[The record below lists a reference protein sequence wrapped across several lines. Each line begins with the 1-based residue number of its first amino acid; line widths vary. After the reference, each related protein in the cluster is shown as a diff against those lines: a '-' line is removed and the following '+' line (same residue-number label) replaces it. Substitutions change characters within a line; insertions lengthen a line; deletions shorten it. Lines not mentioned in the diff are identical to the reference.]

1 MRLPCTLHHSI
12 PRLIVV
18 CIGAFEGA
26 VALWL
31 LLKSLHYMCMF
42 WGIFKNAL
50 QDAAYIMQHRSELY
64 QIGKESLDALKPESF
79 PFQRIALDCAGMCS
93 VVLIGFGLIIAWWC
107 VVGIY
112 RAIGRCFLQ
121 D

>member
-1 MRLPCTLHHSI
+1 MRLPSLTHSV

-18 CIGAFEGA
+18 CMGLFEGA

-31 LLKSLHYMCMF
+31 LAKAFHYTALF
-42 WGIFKNAL
+42 WGVFKSAL
-50 QDAAYIMQHRSELY
+50 SDTLYLAQHRSELY
-64 QIGKESLDALKPESF
+64 QVGRESLGALKPESF
-79 PFQRIALDCAGMCS
+79 PFQRIALDCAGLCS
-93 VVLIGFGLIIAWWC
+93 AVLIGLGLIVIWWC
-107 VVGIY
+107 VVGLY